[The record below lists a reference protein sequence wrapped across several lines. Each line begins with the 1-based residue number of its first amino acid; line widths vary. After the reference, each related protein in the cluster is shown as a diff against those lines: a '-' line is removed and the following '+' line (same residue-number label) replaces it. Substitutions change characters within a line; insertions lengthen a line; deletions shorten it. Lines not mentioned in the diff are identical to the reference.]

1 MNVYEFLYEFDKLI
15 ETVDPKFKEEPVDT
29 DTKLI
34 VLNIAQ
40 TRYLYNKYLNKPTF
54 KENILSIQNSSD
66 DLKNLIVREILQ
78 PTLIATGP
86 LSGGI
91 GYTINLGSLSNTY
104 LYYLKSNSNVI
115 RTQPVSI
122 AGWVDNLVA
131 ESYAEVNKIITNIYN
146 SPLLNQPVVFFEQGN
161 TMIIVVDKYTSIGD
175 DVPSVEITYLR
186 TPKYLA
192 LSATATTTL
201 TCELSRYNH
210 EEMIR
215 LAVDIYL
222 KEYKYMLQTK
232 QN

>member
-34 VLNIAQ
+34 MINIAQ

-54 KENILSIQNSSD
+54 KENIESIQKNFG
-66 DLKNLIVREILQ
+66 DLRNLIVSE
-78 PTLIATGP
+78 LITPDSITTGP
-86 LSGGI
+86 LTGI
-91 GYTINLGSLSNTY
+91 GFRVGLTGISFLHYIRSDSYVT
-104 LYYLKSNSNVI
+104 
-115 RTQPVSI
+115 RTQPISVT
-122 AGWVDNLVA
+122 GWTNNIVGDNYSDVG
-131 ESYAEVNKIITNIYN
+131 KITSNIYN
-146 SPLLNQPVVFFEQGN
+146 KPILNEPIVYFEGSDV
-161 TMIIVVDKYTSIGD
+161 MLVIVDSYTTVDTNSDSI
-175 DVPSVEITYLR
+175 SLTYLR
-186 TPKYLA
+186 SPKYMGL
-192 LSATATTTL
+192 TASGNTTL
-201 TCELSRYNH
+201 TCELQNYNH